1 MYLSFYENLSNYD
14 SVLTSVPSKSN
25 ENRKEHFSQIHKVN
39 ATVLC
44 HFYNEEYLL
53 PFWLKHHRK
62 MFQHGIMIDYHST
75 DRSIEIIK
83 KLCPTWEIITS
94 RNGKFK
100 ADMVDQE
107 VMSIEEKISGYKI
120 ALNVT
125 EFLMASTSFERI
137 DDNKC
142 FRIESYIIIPGTHI
156 EPKDEI
162 EFISQIDKLA
172 YQTERGYRTIHS
184 YPNGK
189 YALGRHSSFH
199 TTEEIASLFIVWCG
213 FYPWNEYTI
222 KRKLQIKDKIPDS
235 DKTAGFGHQ
244 HLLDKYQMEQ
254 EIKSLKE
261 RNQIS
266 LLDLYIT

>member
-1 MYLSFYENLSNYD
+1 MYLSYDNLTDYG
-14 SVLTSVPSKSN
+14 SVFLDSKSN
-25 ENRKEHFSQIHKVN
+25 ENKKEHYSPINKVN

-75 DRSIEIIK
+75 DNSREIIK

-94 RNGKFK
+94 RNEKFQ
-100 ADMVDQE
+100 AYSVDQE
-107 VMSIEEKISGYKI
+107 VMNIEEKISGYKI

-125 EFLMASTSFERI
+125 EFLIATKPFERI

-142 FRIESYIIIPGTHI
+142 FCIESYIIIPESTHI

-172 YQTERGYRTIHS
+172 YQTERGYRALHS
-184 YPNGK
+184 YPNGN
-189 YALGRHSSFH
+189 YSLGRHSSFH

-222 KRKLQIKDKIPDS
+222 KRKLQIKDKIPES
-235 DKTAGFGHQ
+235 DKIDGLGFQ
-244 HLLDKYQMEQ
+244 HLWDKNRMEQ
-254 EIKSLKE
+254 ELNSLNDRK
-261 RNQIS
+261 QIR
-266 LLDLYIT
+266 LLDLYEQ